1 MGDTVIKEADNVT
14 SWVTIVIV
22 IVFLIIFILIRVL
35 CGRVLRDIAIKK
47 GYREKYWWW
56 LGFLFN
62 IFFGILVLFI
72 VSHIKERKIYYSD
85 SLNSYI
91 TIKGVNDSNNGM
103 RIITPTNKLSNTSL
117 NVTTVDEN
125 KENATNNNTTTK
137 TTYPVVDENKEKT
150 INNNILVF
158 KIKNYQSI
166 NESKLIDRIMKIEHI
181 TDAKIS
187 PDGILYCC
195 YDDTIKT
202 EFEILSLKELIKLQI
217 TK

>member
-1 MGDTVIKEADNVT
+1 MGDTIIKETDNVA

-22 IVFLIIFILIRVL
+22 IVFLILFILMRVL

-72 VSHIKERKIYYSD
+72 VSHIKERNCCPANPLQSNITSD
-85 SLNSYI
+85 CFYESCYNADNSI
-91 TIKGVNDSNNGM
+91 PTIKLTNDFNKDSSN
-103 RIITPTNKLSNTSL
+103 ITG
-117 NVTTVDEN
+117 VDEN
-125 KENATNNNTTTK
+125 KEN
-137 TTYPVVDENKEKT
+137 T

-158 KIKNYQSI
+158 KITNKQPI

-181 TDAKIS
+181 TDARIS

>member
-1 MGDTVIKEADNVT
+1 MGDTIIKETDNVA

-22 IVFLIIFILIRVL
+22 IVFLIIFILMRVL

-72 VSHIKERKIYYSD
+72 VSHIKERNCCHANPLQSNITSD
-85 SLNSYI
+85 CFYESFYESDNSI
-91 TIKGVNDSNNGM
+91 PTIKLTND
-103 RIITPTNKLSNTSL
+103 INKDSSS
-117 NVTTVDEN
+117 TTGVDESN
-125 KENATNNNTTTK
+125 ENITNNN
-137 TTYPVVDENKEKT
+137 
-150 INNNILVF
+150 IIVF
-158 KIKNYQSI
+158 KIANYQTM
-166 NESKLIDRIMKIEHI
+166 NESKLIDRIMKIEHVTNVDISSVGVI
-181 TDAKIS
+181 TC
-187 PDGILYCC
+187 Y

-202 EFEILSLKELIKLQI
+202 PSDVASLKELIKSQI